1 MKFEELTGKTV
12 SELHQLCGELHQLC
26 GDLKKEMLNLRVQ
39 ARVNQTAN
47 VSRFRQCRKEVARIK
62 TKLKQLK
69 SA

>member
-1 MKFEELTGKTV
+1 MVIAMKFEELTGKTV
-12 SELHQLCGELHQLC
+12 SELHQLC

>member
-1 MKFEELTGKTV
+1 MVVAMKFEELTGKTV
-12 SELHQLCGELHQLC
+12 SELHQVC

-39 ARVNQTAN
+39 AKVNQTAN
-47 VSRFRQCRKEVARIK
+47 VSRFRQCRRDIARIK